1 MKVVVTEELIK
12 KIFYAHKKG
21 LKTVEISNLLG
32 VSKDTVKR
40 IVKMM
45 LAAEQGDFDTLLN
58 YKGADSFKKTKKIVL
73 TMYAMYAM
81 PNNRVGCEVQKNPKS
96 DTEMSNQKSDTEMSK
111 IEELIKHTN
120 ELLARLCM
128 AWQA

>member
-12 KIFYAHKKG
+12 KIFFAHNKG

-45 LAAEQGDFDTLLN
+45 LAAEQGDFDTVLN

-73 TMYAMYAM
+73 NLYSM
-81 PNNRVGCEVQKNPKS
+81 PNNSVGGEVQENPK
-96 DTEMSNQKSDTEMSK
+96 DDTEMSK
-111 IEELIKHTN
+111 IAELLKHTN
-120 ELLARLCM
+120 DLLACLLI
-128 AWQA
+128 AWQPK

>member
-12 KIFYAHKKG
+12 KIFFAHKKG

-45 LAAEQGDFDTLLN
+45 LAAEQGDFDTVLN
-58 YKGADSFKKTKKIVL
+58 YKGSDSFKKTKKIVL
-73 TMYAMYAM
+73 NMYSM
-81 PNNRVGCEVQKNPKS
+81 PNNSVGGEVQENPK
-96 DTEMSNQKSDTEMSK
+96 DDTEMSK
-111 IEELIKHTN
+111 IEELLKHTN

>member
-1 MKVVVTEELIK
+1 
-12 KIFYAHKKG
+12 
-21 LKTVEISNLLG
+21 
-32 VSKDTVKR
+32 
-40 IVKMM
+40 MM

-73 TMYAMYAM
+73 TMYDMYAM
-81 PNNRVGCEVQKNPKS
+81 PNNRVGGEVQKNPKS
-96 DTEMSNQKSDTEMSK
+96 DTEMSK
-111 IEELIKHTN
+111 IEELLKHTN

>member
-12 KIFYAHKKG
+12 KIFFAHNKG

-73 TMYAMYAM
+73 NLYYMQ
-81 PNNRVGCEVQKNPKS
+81 NNSVGGEVQKNPKS
-96 DTEMSNQKSDTEMSK
+96 DTEMSNPKSDTEMSK
-111 IEELIKHTN
+111 IEELLKHTN